1 MSDRSSYWIEGA
13 IPETPTPSEYPQ
25 PWGKTTVVG
34 AKMPRVDAFERVSG
48 AAVFPSD
55 VILPGMLFGAILRCP
70 HARAKVISVDAAA
83 AGVMPGVH
91 AVITGSTPE
100 ADLPW
105 ASRRGP
111 KSRLFPSL
119 CQFEGEAVAAIAA
132 ETPQQAVDA
141 LQKITVRYEVLPHVV
156 DQEMGTDP
164 ASPKIWDDGNELP
177 ARPPY
182 DRGDIEKG
190 FADADVVLER
200 TFTTACEIHAPME
213 THGCVAQ
220 WDGDRLTLWESTQG
234 VYAVQSRVAET
245 LALPLS
251 KVRIIGH
258 YMGGGFGS
266 KLQAGKYSIIAPLLA
281 RMAARPVKLFLTRE
295 ETMLA
300 VGNRPPS
307 RMRLKAAVK
316 KDGTLTALRMDTLS
330 TPGAYAVGGFGLED
344 WQVRD
349 LYTCPNVRTSSRF
362 VYINA
367 GPSRPFRAP
376 GHPQGAWA
384 LEQMMDDLA
393 EAIDMDPVAF
403 RLKNTPSVSQ
413 ARGGIPYTTTG
424 LRNCLIDGAKAFKW
438 DEGRSSGDEPES
450 IKRGTGM
457 ASSLWIA
464 GGGGPPST
472 AIVKLF
478 ADGSVNLN
486 FGASDLG
493 TGTKTAMAMIVAEE
507 LGVDPQAIQIE
518 HADTATTQF
527 ATPSG
532 GSKTI
537 PTESPAV
544 REAAYAVRQRLIDL
558 AAEQHGLKADD
569 LTLGSGTVISK
580 TDPAISFPITE
591 IEGLRRRGLV
601 MGVGYRGPNPDG
613 VAITPFAAQ
622 FCEVEVNTRTGE
634 IRILRFLA
642 AHDSGR
648 VINRLAFDNQV
659 FGGITM
665 GIGFALSEER
675 LLDEATGRMVN
686 ANLHDYKIPTSL
698 DVPAEMESLVIDL
711 SDTRCNTTGA
721 KGVGEP
727 VTIPTAAAI
736 ANAVYRATGIRVTVA
751 PITPAR
757 FLEAQAAQ
765 TKEA

>member
-1 MSDRSSYWIEGA
+1 
-13 IPETPTPSEYPQ
+13 
-25 PWGKTTVVG
+25 
-34 AKMPRVDAFERVSG
+34 
-48 AAVFPSD
+48 
-55 VILPGMLFGAILRCP
+55 
-70 HARAKVISVDAAA
+70 
-83 AGVMPGVH
+83 
-91 AVITGSTPE
+91 
-100 ADLPW
+100 
-105 ASRRGP
+105 
-111 KSRLFPSL
+111 
-119 CQFEGEAVAAIAA
+119 
-132 ETPQQAVDA
+132 
-141 LQKITVRYEVLPHVV
+141 
-156 DQEMGTDP
+156 
-164 ASPKIWDDGNELP
+164 
-177 ARPPY
+177 
-182 DRGDIEKG
+182 
-190 FADADVVLER
+190 
-200 TFTTACEIHAPME
+200 
-213 THGCVAQ
+213 
-220 WDGDRLTLWESTQG
+220 
-234 VYAVQSRVAET
+234 
-245 LALPLS
+245 
-251 KVRIIGH
+251 
-258 YMGGGFGS
+258 
-266 KLQAGKYSIIAPLLA
+266 
-281 RMAARPVKLFLTRE
+281 
-295 ETMLA
+295 
-300 VGNRPPS
+300 
-307 RMRLKAAVK
+307 
-316 KDGTLTALRMDTLS
+316 
-330 TPGAYAVGGFGLED
+330 
-344 WQVRD
+344 
-349 LYTCPNVRTSSRF
+349 
-362 VYINA
+362 
-367 GPSRPFRAP
+367 
-376 GHPQGAWA
+376 
-384 LEQMMDDLA
+384 
-393 EAIDMDPVAF
+393 MDPVAF

-457 ASSLWIA
+457 ASCLWIA

-558 AAEQHGLKADD
+558 AAEQHGLNADD

-580 TDPAISFPITE
+580 TDPTISFPITE

-736 ANAVYRATGIRVTVA
+736 ANAVYRATGIRVTEA